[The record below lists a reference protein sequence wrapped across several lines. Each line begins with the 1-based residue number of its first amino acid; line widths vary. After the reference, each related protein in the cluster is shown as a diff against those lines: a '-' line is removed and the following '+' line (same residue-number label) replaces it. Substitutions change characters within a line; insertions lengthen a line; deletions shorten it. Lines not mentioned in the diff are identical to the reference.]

1 MVKVVRC
8 SVSHERRCFFA
19 NYEQAGEERPRAF
32 QFHGHPV
39 RCESYRTGG
48 WWGWILFILIVL
60 GLGVV
65 TAGQSAVTENER
77 LPQPASQWRIST
89 TVNYSSGHYGTDETT
104 TILYTPLTIK
114 RLFKD
119 GDISLSIP
127 YVRVSGT
134 GAVRLVGG
142 TGTRTSNVTGNEVS
156 GSGSGGKKK
165 PGDSPLSSKTTDSG
179 LGDMILRGRYYLIE
193 ERGSVP
199 LVALIARIKFPTADA
214 DRGLGTGEFDEG
226 VGAELT
232 KSLGERWVAYLDGGY
247 NWIGDAP
254 GTNFNNQWWYDLG
267 VGHDLTDKLHLS
279 LFYEEYR
286 ALVDNVNNARDVLMA
301 ADYTAGSGVHMTGSF
316 LVGLSNGAPN
326 YGVNGGIRFQF

>member
-1 MVKVVRC
+1 MVKVGRS
-8 SVSHERRCFFA
+8 SVSQVRRCVSA
-19 NYEQAGEERPRAF
+19 DEQRQDRDRS
-32 QFHGHPV
+32 QTVRSCDNSV
-39 RCESYRTGG
+39 RCELYRTGG
-48 WWGWILFILIVL
+48 WWGWVLFILIV
-60 GLGVV
+60 GGMGTVSV
-65 TAGQSAVTENER
+65 GQTAVTEDER
-77 LPQPASQWRIST
+77 LPQPTSQWRMSM
-89 TVNYSSGHYGTDETT
+89 TVNYSSGHYGTDEKT
-104 TILYTPLTIK
+104 TILYVPLTIK

-127 YVRVSGT
+127 YVRISGT
-134 GAVRLVGG
+134 GAARLVGG
-142 TGTRTSNVTGNEVS
+142 RGTRSSNVTGNEEA
-156 GSGSGGKKK
+156 GGGKK
-165 PGDSPLSSKTTDSG
+165 PGDNPSSSRTTDSG
-179 LGDMILRGRYYLIE
+179 LGDVILRGRYYLIE

-232 KSLGERWVAYLDGGY
+232 KRLSERWLAYLDGGY

-254 GTNFNNQWWYDLG
+254 GANFNNQWWYDLG
-267 VGHDLTDKLHLS
+267 VGHDFTDNLHLS

-286 ALVDNVNNARDVLMA
+286 ALVDDVNNSRDVLMA
-301 ADYTAGSGVHMTGSF
+301 VDYTAGTGVHMTGSF